1 MPVLTPPP
9 KLGFPCA
16 THSLPSP
23 SIKKLCQL
31 ILSQLPQFPPSVSP
45 WGFWSFVGI
54 TRRSFFDAPVL
65 FQIEQT
71 EKMVA
76 EPLVHAALWYEKK
89 KRKKKKRS
97 IENVQYAIILCYRER
112 RIPYYSG
119 GFWSSSRREAQLF
132 FYPTPLAMDA

>member
-1 MPVLTPPP
+1 MSFWGVPEIKPAKPNASIDASS
-9 KLGFPCA
+9 KIGFPLCNA
-16 THSLPSP
+16 FPAQSVHKKNYVNSSYRSSLN
-23 SIKKLCQL
+23 LT
-31 ILSQLPQFPPSVSP
+31 PSVSP

-119 GFWSSSRREAQLF
+119 GFWSSSS
-132 FYPTPLAMDA
+132 